1 MVQPINYSLNVQSP
15 LQAFG
20 QAAQFGAGLA
30 EMDARRQ
37 AQQQDV
43 LRQENLNKELQVLNA
58 NPNPTAGDLKRVAFL
73 LPPAQLKGVLDV
85 FQAGTKDQQD
95 NQIKFTGQVYSAFAS
110 GQPKIGID
118 LLNNQAT
125 AFENSGNKAQ
135 AEAYR
140 AWAKLAEINPS
151 AAQKNIGIMLATIP
165 NGDKALE
172 ATTKAQLA
180 PSQVSKSE
188 TEAVGAQLETAN
200 KPLQLQL
207 GNIKTQ
213 ADINNI
219 QSQIT
224 DRTRRLNLDQDRL
237 TGDVQVKLIEL
248 NQKQGTLEPSAVKIV
263 NDSVVASL
271 GLEQSAA
278 KTLELATKIEQQNAT
293 AGIPAKLSETW
304 KSISGDQNVVTQLR
318 NEYSRLRNSAA
329 IKALPPGVAT
339 DKDIELA
346 LKGIPPETANAA
358 IQASFLRGM
367 AKMQQYEAATESAKS
382 EWVNSTGN
390 LGRSKSDIEIGGIR
404 VPKGTTFPEFARQ
417 FMDQRAQD
425 LAATQANTAVGGRSY
440 MRYAN
445 PQAGQ

>member
-1 MVQPINYSLNVQSP
+1 MVQPANYNIDVQSP
-15 LQAFG
+15 FQAF
-20 QAAQFGAGLA
+20 AQGAQLGTGLA
-30 EMDARRQ
+30 EIQARRQ
-37 AQQQDV
+37 AQEQDV
-43 LRQENLNKELQVLNA
+43 VRQQQLAQAVQTLNA
-58 NPNPTAGDLKRVAFL
+58 NPNPTAKDYQQLSFL
-73 LPPAQLKGVLDV
+73 LPPAQMKSVLDV
-85 FQAGTKDQQD
+85 FQAGSKDQQD
-95 NQIKFTGQVYSAFAS
+95 QQLKFSGQVLSAFTS
-110 GQPKIGID
+110 GQSKVGID
-118 LLNNQAT
+118 LLNNQAI
-125 AFENSGNKAQ
+125 ALENSGNKAQ
-135 AEAYR
+135 ADAYR
-140 AWAKLAEINPS
+140 TYAKLAEINPG
-151 AAQKNIGIMLATIP
+151 AAQKTIGIMLASLP
-165 NGDKALE
+165 GGDKIIE
-172 ATTKAQLA
+172 STTKAQLA

-188 TEAVGAQLETAN
+188 TEAVSAQLETAN
-200 KPLQLQL
+200 KPLALAL

-248 NQKQGTLEPSAVKIV
+248 NQTQGKLEPSAVKII
-263 NDSVVASL
+263 NDSVVASI
-271 GLEQSAA
+271 GLEQAA
-278 KTLELATKIEQQNAT
+278 GKTLDLATKIEQAAGT
-293 AGIPAKLSETW
+293 AGLAGKFSETL
-304 KSISGDQNVVTQLR
+304 KSISGNQDAVTQLR
-318 NEYSRLRNSAA
+318 NEYSRLRNTAA

-358 IQASFLRGM
+358 TQASFLRGM

-390 LGRSKSDIEIGGIR
+390 LGRSKTDIEIGGIR

-417 FMDQRAQD
+417 FMDQRAED